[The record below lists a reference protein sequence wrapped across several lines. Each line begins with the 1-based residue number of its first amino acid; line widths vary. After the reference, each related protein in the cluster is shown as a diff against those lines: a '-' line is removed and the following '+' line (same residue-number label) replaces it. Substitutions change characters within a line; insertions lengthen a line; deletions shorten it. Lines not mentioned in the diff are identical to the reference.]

1 MIKKLSKLF
10 PYGDASKFCEHLFRN
25 YDTNKDGKIEFK
37 ELIIGLSI
45 KAHGSLEDKV
55 SWNVCIWISILFV
68 ELFF

>member
-1 MIKKLSKLF
+1 MF

-55 SWNVCIWISILFV
+55 SWNARLFAILFGV
-68 ELFF
+68 LFF